1 MEVLNLPKGKRK
13 EGGNEARGRAN
24 HDQKM
29 GSTAGGIEHN
39 IAGGQFQLAMAVH
52 NGINDYLW
60 HNLTF

>member
-1 MEVLNLPKGKRK
+1 MEVLNLQKGKRK
-13 EGGNEARGRAN
+13 ESGGEAKGQAD

-39 IAGGQFQLAMAVH
+39 VARGQFQPAMAVH